1 MRARWMRSP
10 LVAGLLLLS
19 CSGATLGA
27 QTGAIQGRVTLPQE
41 IAAVA
46 RRPDIRSLVMPAPR
60 DPLPRRWS
68 VVYLEVGP
76 REAFEST
83 RTLTATIE
91 QRDETFVPH
100 VLAVEVGTVVDFPNQ
115 DETYHNVFSLSPAA
129 VFDLGRY
136 AQGQAKSVRFDRPG
150 IVRVFCEI
158 HSHMSAF
165 VVVFSHRFFAVT
177 DEEGR
182 YRIEDVPA
190 GTYRVVAWHERFG
203 RIAQDIRV
211 GEDGGDVNLDLAFQ
225 PR

>member
-1 MRARWMRSP
+1 MRARRMRSP

-19 CSGATLGA
+19 CCGASLGA

-41 IAAVA
+41 VAAVA
-46 RRPDIRSLVMPAPR
+46 RRPDIRSLAMPAPR

-76 REAFEST
+76 REAFEPA

-100 VLAVEVGTVVDFPNQ
+100 VLAVEVGTVVDFPNH

-129 VFDLGRY
+129 IFDLGRY

-177 DEEGR
+177 DDEGQ
-182 YRIEDVPA
+182 YRIENVPP
-190 GTYRVVAWHERFG
+190 GTYTVVAWHERFG
-203 RIAQDIRV
+203 RVTRNIRV
-211 GEDGGDVNLDLAFQ
+211 REDGGDVTLDLAFQ